1 MKMLGLGFHHYP
13 NIYYRTSLFVILTRL
28 ADVASLFFCKTPIF
42 FVYFK
47 LFYKIKMQLYIE
59 KYQGTGYYVNVCKL
73 TKYII

>member
-13 NIYYRTSLFVILTRL
+13 NIYYRISLFVILTRL

-47 LFYKIKMQLYIE
+47 LFYK
-59 KYQGTGYYVNVCKL
+59 
-73 TKYII
+73 